1 MTYVG
6 HEGHQQMN
14 SCKLCEVSDI
24 LMIDEVVVVLQ
35 LPVNLLRAGRVF
47 VFEPP
52 PGVRANLLRTF
63 STLPASRMSRVSD
76 VAVLVVRVR
85 VLSASC
91 E

>member
-6 HEGHQQMN
+6 HQRTNG
-14 SCKLCEVSDI
+14 CKLCEVSGI

>member
-6 HEGHQQMN
+6 HECHQQMN